1 MSPTDLL
8 IPSGCDLLIT
18 EMTMTEELLVVVAA
32 PTATSSCCPICGS
45 ASDRI
50 HSRYHRTVGDLPF
63 GGRQLALRLMV
74 RKFFCSNSGCPRHV
88 FCERLSHLVDA
99 YARSTKRLL
108 SLQQSLGVAAGG
120 EPGARL
126 AEKMAMPVSGD
137 TLIRRVKAT
146 PREPETP
153 VRCLGID
160 DFAFRKGQNYGTI
173 LIDLERGRVIDLL
186 KSREAGDVEAWLK
199 AHPGV
204 EIITRDRASEYTNAA
219 SNGAPGAKQVADR
232 WHLLKNIRE
241 AAERLLNR
249 RHKAVKACLKDHPPP
264 TPEPE
269 LPAFQGDSDLPESQP
284 CPLTARE
291 ESREG
296 KRQQR
301 LDIYNRV
308 HELHAS
314 GNSNRQIATMLGL
327 DRETV
332 ARYLQAESFPERK
345 SSSPRVQAKYREF
358 VDRRLNEG
366 CRNAAALHRELIA
379 EGQDVSYH
387 AVRRY
392 VRRRLT
398 AMGRGS
404 VSGLSASKP
413 EPRIPSA
420 KQLSFMIIRKPE
432 ERDDEEQ
439 SRVDALS
446 NLDVAMSRALELFMQ
461 FAAMIRGVLDFSL
474 ADWLTTADAS
484 DCAEIQG
491 FARTLRQDEE
501 AVQAAMRESWS
512 NGPVEGQV
520 NRLKTIKRQMY
531 GRAGF
536 DLLRARVCAA
546 A

>member
-8 IPSGCDLLIT
+8 IPSGCELLIT
-18 EMTMTEELLVVVAA
+18 EMAMTEDLLVVVAA
-32 PTATSSCCPICGS
+32 PTAMSSCCPICGS
-45 ASDRI
+45 ASDRV
-50 HSRYHRTVGDLPF
+50 HSRYRRTVADLPF

-74 RKFFCSNSGCPRHV
+74 RKFFCSNSGCPRQV

-99 YARSTKRLL
+99 YARSTKRLQ
-108 SLQQSLGVAAGG
+108 SLQQSLGAAAGG

-126 AEKMAMPVSGD
+126 AEEMAMPVSGD

-146 PREPETP
+146 PREPEAP

-160 DFAFRKGQNYGTI
+160 DFAFRKGQHYGTI

-186 KSREAGDVEAWLK
+186 KSREAGDVEEWLK

-204 EIITRDRASEYTNAA
+204 EIVTRDRASEYANAA

-241 AAERLLNR
+241 AVERLLNR
-249 RHKAVKACLKDHPPP
+249 RHKAVKACLKDYPPP
-264 TPEPE
+264 TSEPDFPLFPGDSTLPEP
-269 LPAFQGDSDLPESQP
+269 QP
-284 CPLTARE
+284 HPRTARE

-301 LDIYNRV
+301 LDLYNRV
-308 HELHAS
+308 HDLHAAGS
-314 GNSNRQIATMLGL
+314 SNRQIATMLDL

-345 SSSPRVQAKYREF
+345 SSTPRVQAKYREF
-358 VDRRLNEG
+358 LDRRLTEG
-366 CRNAAALHRELIA
+366 CHNAAALHRELIA
-379 EGQDVSYH
+379 EGQDVSYF
-387 AVRRY
+387 AVVRY

-398 AMGRGS
+398 AMGHES
-404 VSGLSASKP
+404 ASGLLICKP

-439 SRVDALS
+439 SRVDALTD
-446 NLDVAMSRALELFMQ
+446 LDEAMAGALELFVQ
-461 FAAMIRGVLDFSL
+461 FAAMIRGVLNLPL
-474 ADWLTTADAS
+474 ADWLTKCDAS

-501 AVQAAMRESWS
+501 AVQAAMSEPWS

-520 NRLKTIKRQMY
+520 NRLKMIKRQMY

-536 DLLRARVCAA
+536 DLLRARVCAEA
-546 A
+546 